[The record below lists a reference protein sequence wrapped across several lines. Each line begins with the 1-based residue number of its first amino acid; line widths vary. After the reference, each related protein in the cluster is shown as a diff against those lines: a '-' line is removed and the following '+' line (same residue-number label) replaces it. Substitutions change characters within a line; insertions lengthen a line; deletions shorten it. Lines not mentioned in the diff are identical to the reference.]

1 MASRKFGSTV
11 LKVGRYETG
20 THSALMTLSW
30 IWGGLPG
37 MRSEGKEKDG
47 RGGERKEREGHRE
60 GKRRKRKGN
69 HTGISRLADQ

>member
-1 MASRKFGSTV
+1 
-11 LKVGRYETG
+11 
-20 THSALMTLSW
+20 MTLSW
-30 IWGGLPG
+30 IWGGPPG